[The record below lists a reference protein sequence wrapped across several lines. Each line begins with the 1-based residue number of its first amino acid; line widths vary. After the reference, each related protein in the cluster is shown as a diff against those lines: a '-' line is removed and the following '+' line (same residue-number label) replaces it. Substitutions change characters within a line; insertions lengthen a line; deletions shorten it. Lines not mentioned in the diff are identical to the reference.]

1 MNGDD
6 KQAKHSLLMYL
17 SANLF
22 HKPKFPNLDAITT
35 LQIYCC
41 KGSANKKTTK
51 NVDAARKRLEKD
63 LDIATY
69 LRTVN
74 KVRGIV

>member
-1 MNGDD
+1 
-6 KQAKHSLLMYL
+6 MYL

-22 HKPKFPNLDAITT
+22 HKPKFPNLDVITT
-35 LQIYCC
+35 VQLWIC
-41 KGSANKKTTK
+41 KGSANKKTAK
-51 NVDAARKRLEKD
+51 NVSVARNKLNKD

-74 KVRGIV
+74 KVKGIV